1 MLDLMNDW
9 PIWANVLVMV
19 VGAAVIAVAGSKLST
34 FADRLAD
41 RTGLGEAMVG
51 GLLLGV
57 ATSLPGITASVTAA
71 LDGYPAMAVA
81 NAFGGIAVQTA
92 FLAVADLCYR
102 RINLEHAA
110 ASAQILLQSTLLI
123 LLMALVVTT
132 MAAPPIVIG
141 HVHPMSVLLFA
152 VFGFGFMLVYHA
164 KGRPMWRPV
173 RTADTVPDKPDEDA
187 LRDHLPTLFALFIVT
202 AVVVMAAGVFITHA
216 AGRLTEQT
224 GLSQGVVGGLFL
236 AVSTSLP
243 ELVTT
248 IAAVRR
254 GAVTLAVT
262 DIAGGNAFDVLFI
275 CVADFAFLGGSIY
288 HAAGMSEV
296 YVAGLA
302 LVLNA
307 VLLLGLIRRE
317 RKGPANIGFESVAIL
332 ALYLIGFAILSQ
344 R

>member
-1 MLDLMNDW
+1 MFGLMSDW
-9 PIWANVLVMV
+9 PIWANVLVIV
-19 VGAAVIAVAGSKLST
+19 VGAGVIAVSGSRLSAL
-34 FADRLAD
+34 ADRLAD
-41 RTGLGEAMVG
+41 RTGLGEAVVG
-51 GLLLGV
+51 GLFLGV

-92 FLAVADLCYR
+92 FLAIADLCYR

-141 HVHPMSVLLFA
+141 HVHPMSVLLFVVFA
-152 VFGFGFMLVYHA
+152 FGFVLVNHA
-164 KGRPMWRPV
+164 RGQPMWRPV
-173 RTADTVPDKPDEDA
+173 RTPDTVFDKPDQAAKRE
-187 LRDHLPTLFALFIVT
+187 HLPTLLALFGLT
-202 AVVVMAAGVFITHA
+202 AVVVMGAGVFITHA
-216 AGRLTEQT
+216 GGRLTEQT

-275 CVADFAFLGGSIY
+275 CVADVVFLGGSIY
-288 HAAGMSEV
+288 HAAGMNEV

-307 VLLLGLIRRE
+307 VLLLGLLRRE
-317 RKGPANIGFESVAIL
+317 RKGLANIGFESVAIL
-332 ALYLIGFAILSQ
+332 VLYLLGFAILSQ